1 MRTEEPPTYRPQRVA
16 YPSVR
21 LVWFFSSI
29 HTPGRCLIDTDMIM
43 KLLAIAI
50 YAGILLLIG
59 YLASKRMN
67 NIRDYFAS
75 GKNLGFFNVAFSARA
90 TGESAWLLIGL
101 TGMGYAMGVKAF
113 WVVLGEMIGVGGAWL
128 LMSRRFKRLSDRYDS
143 ITVPDYLESRF
154 RDSGHRLRLIAA
166 GALLIF
172 VPIYAGAQVF
182 ATGDAFNSFL
192 GWDHLIGASVGFLV
206 VMLYITQGGFTA
218 VVWSD
223 VFQGSLMFLGLVTL
237 PVVILM
243 EAGGMTNITE
253 SLRSIDPH
261 LLSLHGPGE
270 ADAVT
275 GIVDPSSGG
284 WTTAT
289 IVSIV
294 GLAAIGIGFWGSPQV
309 FVRYISMKN
318 EKQIMPGMLTAVTW
332 TLLADSG
339 AVLVGVFGRA
349 VFSSEQLGG
358 DHEAILPFAAME
370 LLPAFFSGIFIA
382 MVLSAIMST
391 IDSLLVVASS
401 AGVRDYWQKTRHPDM
416 GDEKLVSLSRKVTIA
431 LSLVAFAIGM
441 GLLLRDREKPLF
453 WIIIFGWSGIAATF
467 CPTMI
472 LSLFWSKLTS
482 LGAKCSMVA
491 GFMGVP
497 LFSFAIPPLLKQAGF
512 EEFAGYLVS
521 LDVLLP
527 SFLIGF
533 AVAVVVSLLDK
544 KGQAQLEGVKDD
556 LLFAKT
562 GQD

>member
-1 MRTEEPPTYRPQRVA
+1 
-16 YPSVR
+16 
-21 LVWFFSSI
+21 
-29 HTPGRCLIDTDMIM
+29 M
-43 KLLAIAI
+43 KILAIAI
-50 YAGILLLIG
+50 YAGILLAIG
-59 YLASKRMN
+59 YFASKRMHD
-67 NIRDYFAS
+67 IRDYFAS

-101 TGMGYAMGVKAF
+101 TGMGYALGAKAF

-128 LMSRRFKRLSDRYDS
+128 LMSRRFKRLTDRYDS

-154 RDSGHRLRLIAA
+154 RDSGHWLRLIAA
-166 GALLIF
+166 GSLVIF

-192 GWDHLIGASVGFLV
+192 GWDHILGAAVGFAV

-223 VFQGSLMFLGLVTL
+223 VFQGSLMFLGLVSL
-237 PVVILM
+237 PVVILL
-243 EAGGMTNITE
+243 EAGGYTSVMDT
-253 SLRSIDPH
+253 LRSIDPH
-261 LLSLHGPGE
+261 LLSAHGPG
-270 ADAVT
+270 T
-275 GIVDPSSGG
+275 NGPSSGE
-284 WTTAT
+284 WSTTT

-309 FVRYISMKN
+309 FVRYISMRN
-318 EKQIMPGMLTAVTW
+318 EQQIAPGATLALVW

-339 AVLVGVFGRA
+339 AVLVGLFGRA
-349 VFSSEQLGG
+349 LFAPEVLGG
-358 DHEAILPFAAME
+358 DHEAILPYASLE
-370 LLPAFFSGIFIA
+370 LLPAFFSGVFIA

-416 GDEKLVSLSRKVTIA
+416 SDEKLVSLSRKVTIA
-431 LSLVAFAIGM
+431 LSLVAFAIGI

-482 LGAKCSMVA
+482 MGAKCAMVA
-491 GFMGVP
+491 GFLGVP
-497 LFSFAIPPLLKQAGF
+497 LFSFVIPPLLKSLDPPAPSPEEIAAGITAETSTF
-512 EEFAGYLVS
+512 FSDIAGYLS
-521 LDVLLP
+521 ALDVLLP

-533 AVAVVVSLLDK
+533 AVAVVVSHLDK
-544 KGQAQLEGVKDD
+544 KGQAQLEGVEDD
-556 LLFAKT
+556 LRFAKT
-562 GQD
+562 GQE

>member
-1 MRTEEPPTYRPQRVA
+1 MVELLN
-16 YPSVR
+16 S
-21 LVWFFSSI
+21 L
-29 HTPGRCLIDTDMIM
+29 PGRCTIDTEMLL
-43 KLLAIAI
+43 KLLAVAL
-50 YAGILLLIG
+50 YASILLVIG
-59 YLASKRMN
+59 YLASKKMHD
-67 NIRDYFAS
+67 IRDYFAS

-101 TGMGYAMGVKAF
+101 TGMGYALGVKAF

-128 LMSRRFKRLSDRYDS
+128 IMSRRFKRLSDRYDS

-154 RDSGHRLRLIAA
+154 RDSGHWLRLIAA
-166 GALLIF
+166 GALVIF

-192 GWDHLIGASVGFLV
+192 GWDHLIGAAVGFAI

-243 EAGGMTNITE
+243 EAGGMTNITDT
-253 SLRSIDPH
+253 LRSIDPH
-261 LLSLHGPGE
+261 LLSLHGPGI
-270 ADAVT
+270 ADSAT
-275 GIVDPSSGG
+275 GIVAPSSGG

-309 FVRYISMKN
+309 FVRFISMKN
-318 EKQIMPGMLTAVTW
+318 EQQIAPGAATALVW

-358 DHEAILPFAAME
+358 DHEAILPTAAMD

-391 IDSLLVVASS
+391 IDSLLVVAAS

-416 GDEKLVSLSRKVTIA
+416 SDEKLVSLSRKVTIA

-482 LGAKCSMVA
+482 MGAKCSMIA
-491 GFMGVP
+491 GFMCVP
-497 LFSFAIPPLLKQAGF
+497 LFSFAVPPLLRSFDPPAPAPEDIAAGLATETSTF
-512 EEFAGYLVS
+512 FSDIAGYLVS

-533 AVAVVVSLLDK
+533 AVAVVVSLFDK
-544 KGQAQLEGVKDD
+544 EGQEQLEGVKGD

-562 GQD
+562 GQE